1 MPASSIFVLVCTPY
15 LSAMAVEQER
25 AFLTNLLSTP
35 FMKERFYQA
44 TELVDR
50 NHITG
55 NRTRIKEELS
65 KRPLRSFRFV
75 INKN

>member
-25 AFLTNLLSTP
+25 RFLSSLLSTP
-35 FMKERFYQA
+35 LMKERFYQA

>member
-1 MPASSIFVLVCTPY
+1 MPATSIFVLVCNPY
-15 LSAMAVEQER
+15 LSAVAVEQER
-25 AFLTNLLSTP
+25 IQLARLLTTP

-50 NHITG
+50 NHITN
-55 NRTRIKEELS
+55 NRSRINEELS

>member
-1 MPASSIFVLVCTPY
+1 MPATNILVLVCTPY
-15 LSAMAVEQER
+15 LSSHAVEKER
-25 AFLTNLLSTP
+25 LALTRLLATP
-35 FMKERFYQA
+35 LMRERFYQA

-50 NHITG
+50 NHITN
-55 NRTRIKEELS
+55 NRLRIKEELS